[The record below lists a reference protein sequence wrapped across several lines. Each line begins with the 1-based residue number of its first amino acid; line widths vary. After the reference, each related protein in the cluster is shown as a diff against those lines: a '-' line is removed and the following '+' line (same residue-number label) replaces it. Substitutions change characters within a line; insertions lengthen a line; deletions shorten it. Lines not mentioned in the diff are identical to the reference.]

1 VGQTDWVPFSIALIF
16 IQFQQAEKSY
26 LASMIWLLKEAQGKA
41 TIVLS
46 IEALKMPKKS
56 LLNGPLVEGIFFK

>member
-16 IQFQQAEKSY
+16 IQFQPAEKSY

-46 IEALKMPKKS
+46 IETFKMPKKS
-56 LLNGPLVEGIFFK
+56 LLNGTLV